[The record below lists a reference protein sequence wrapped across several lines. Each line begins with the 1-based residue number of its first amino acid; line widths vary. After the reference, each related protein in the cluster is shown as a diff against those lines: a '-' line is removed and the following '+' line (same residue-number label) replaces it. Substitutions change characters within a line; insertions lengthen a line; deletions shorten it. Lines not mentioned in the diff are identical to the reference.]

1 MNAQAV
7 VVQQHAGRPIMNSLH
22 GYFTLGTLIGSA
34 IGGLLAVLEVGPVP
48 HFLAMTLLGMFAVT
62 LAARHLLPD
71 TPSVAERPSRAGLA
85 LPPRALLPLGLLALC
100 AGLAEGSMYDWSAL
114 YVNDELHASEST
126 GSLAF
131 ATFSLAMLVGRFGGD
146 RVVARVGSMNVVRY
160 GGLLAA
166 AGLLAGLLIH
176 TVAGALAGFV
186 CLGLG
191 LSVLMPLLY
200 SAGGSFP
207 GIPSV
212 QGVAAIATMGFLGLL
227 AGPPL
232 LGSIADA
239 VSLRLALGI
248 VVILCGA
255 MALLAGALRVTEPAN
270 ADPASMTTSP
280 DLPSVPL
287 PEAAS

>member
-1 MNAQAV
+1 M
-7 VVQQHAGRPIMNSLH
+7 
-22 GYFTLGTLIGSA
+22 
-34 IGGLLAVLEVGPVP
+34 LA
-48 HFLAMTLLGMFAVT
+48 
-62 LAARHLLPD
+62 
-71 TPSVAERPSRAGLA
+71 
-85 LPPRALLPLGLLALC
+85 
-100 AGLAEGSMYDWSAL
+100 
-114 YVNDELHASEST
+114 
-126 GSLAF
+126 
-131 ATFSLAMLVGRFGGD
+131 GRFGGD
-146 RVVARVGSMNVVRY
+146 RAVARIGSMNVVRY

-166 AGLLAGLLIH
+166 AGLLAGLLVH
-176 TVAGALAGFV
+176 TVAAALVGFV

-248 VVILCGA
+248 VVILCGVMA
-255 MALLAGALRVTEPAN
+255 MLAGALKAAEPTG
-270 ADPASMTTSP
+270 ADTDRHTTSNDFRP
-280 DLPSVPL
+280 EPL
-287 PEAAS
+287 PEAVS